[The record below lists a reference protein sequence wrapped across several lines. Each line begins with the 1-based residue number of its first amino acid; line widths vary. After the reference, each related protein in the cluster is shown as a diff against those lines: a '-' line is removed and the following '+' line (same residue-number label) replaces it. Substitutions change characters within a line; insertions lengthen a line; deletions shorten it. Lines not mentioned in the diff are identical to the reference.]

1 MESSPPAYTNVELI
15 RQGAEA
21 RIYRCLYFGRRAIL
35 KERFIKTY
43 RHTDLDNTISLQRLK
58 SEVRLITC
66 AKQLGIHTPSI
77 YHIDWTRRM
86 IVMEDLYD
94 THTVKSIIDELI
106 QKNDTIKL
114 EKLAEKIGST
124 IGCLHQ
130 AQIVHGDLTTS
141 NMLISSSEDDLYLID
156 F

>member
-66 AKQLGIHTPSI
+66 AKQLGMHTPSI
-77 YHIDWTRRM
+77 YHIDWNLM
-86 IVMEDLYD
+86 P
-94 THTVKSIIDELI
+94 
-106 QKNDTIKL
+106 
-114 EKLAEKIGST
+114 LAPR
-124 IGCLHQ
+124 
-130 AQIVHGDLTTS
+130 
-141 NMLISSSEDDLYLID
+141 
-156 F
+156 